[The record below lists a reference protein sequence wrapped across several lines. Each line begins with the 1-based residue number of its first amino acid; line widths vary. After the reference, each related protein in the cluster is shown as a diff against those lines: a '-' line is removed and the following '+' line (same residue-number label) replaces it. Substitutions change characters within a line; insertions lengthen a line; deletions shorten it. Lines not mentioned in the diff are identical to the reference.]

1 MIFMMFTSFFVKP
14 NHHAKKYEGWSP
26 FNATWRSEVKEK
38 RRRLD
43 VPINKSRPGKKSRKK
58 KSL

>member
-1 MIFMMFTSFFVKP
+1 MMFTSFFVKP